1 MGRQLIFCVET
12 TSKCAADFMYIHS
25 AIKQFYSIGSDIK
38 LSVVYM
44 GGKGNYKSGKIE
56 KSIRKLEKEYR
67 STSSNNS
74 SVVLLCF
81 DCDEYTSN
89 PEDAAFLKKAEEYS
103 CEKQY
108 RFVWFC
114 KDIEHVF
121 LGKRIPDNTKKKE
134 AERFIQ
140 HCSIRE
146 THIESL
152 KATHFQER
160 KSNLCAVLDEYLPR
174 AK

>member
-1 MGRQLIFCVET
+1 MGLQLIFCVET
-12 TSKCAADFMYIHS
+12 TSKCAADFMYIRSVINHY
-25 AIKQFYSIGSDIK
+25 YSIGSDIK
-38 LSVVYM
+38 LSEVYM

-56 KSIRKLEKEYR
+56 KSIRKREKEYR
-67 STSSNNS
+67 ATSSNNN

-81 DCDEYTSN
+81 DCDEYANN
-89 PEDAAFLKKAEEYS
+89 PGDVAFLEKAEAYCDER
-103 CEKQY
+103 QY

-134 AERFIQ
+134 AERFFQ
-140 HCSIRE
+140 NHGIRE
-146 THIESL
+146 TKIENL
-152 KATHFQER
+152 KATQFQDR